1 MTGEAEWMKTIPSE
15 SICTFFYAFFV
26 VYAVIAVLA
35 LVATLG
41 MFGLAKKLNLG
52 SYGIGAGV
60 GYLFAMVLAGT
71 QALFFYL
78 ICSRALVSKKEEPRT
93 KQVAPMY

>member
-1 MTGEAEWMKTIPSE
+1 MEAEWMKKIPSE

-26 VYAVIAVLA
+26 IYAVIAVLA
-35 LVATLG
+35 LVATIG
-41 MFGLAKKLNLG
+41 IFGIAKKLG
-52 SYGIGAGV
+52 GYGIGAGI

-78 ICSRALVSKKEEPRT
+78 ICDRALLAKPEQKPT

>member
-1 MTGEAEWMKTIPSE
+1 MEAEWMKQIPSE
-15 SICTFFYAFFV
+15 SVCTFFYSFFV
-26 VYAVIAVLA
+26 LYAVIAVLA

-41 MFGLAKKLNLG
+41 FFGMAKKLG
-52 SYGIGAGV
+52 VYGIGAGI

-78 ICSRALVSKKEEPRT
+78 ICDRALLAKKEQKGT

>member
-1 MTGEAEWMKTIPSE
+1 MSGEAEWMKNIPSE

-26 VYAVIAVLA
+26 IYAVIAVLA

-41 MFGLAKKLNLG
+41 IFGLAKKLNLG
-52 SYGIGAGV
+52 SYGIGAGI

-78 ICSRALVSKKEEPRT
+78 ICSRALIGKKEQKAT

>member
-1 MTGEAEWMKTIPSE
+1 MEAEWMKQIPSE

-26 VYAVIAVLA
+26 LYAVIAVLA

-41 MFGLAKKLNLG
+41 MFGMAKKLG
-52 SYGIGAGV
+52 AVGIAGGV
-60 GYLFAMVLAGT
+60 GYLFAVVLAGT

-78 ICSRALVSKKEEPRT
+78 ICDRALLAT
-93 KQVAPMY
+93 KQVKQTKQVTDY